1 MSRRVLAFAVL
12 LGVPAFASAQVGG
25 GTPRPP
31 TFVPISPFMPGIS
44 PAMPPLNPGGTAMRP
59 NFPFP
64 PIWGGGFFPY
74 YGYGYNYGGQPAV
87 VQVVGPVGL
96 GGGSPAPASERVVA
110 ISNEFPAVLVL
121 EFPSAAEVWVNGK
134 KAEGEATNEWTLT
147 SAVLPAGGEYKFE
160 VKARWKAGG
169 KTYEAERSVVVAG
182 GKRSRAIVVAG
193 TEVRE

>member
-1 MSRRVLAFAVL
+1 
-12 LGVPAFASAQVGG
+12 
-25 GTPRPP
+25 
-31 TFVPISPFMPGIS
+31 
-44 PAMPPLNPGGTAMRP
+44 MPPLNPGGTAMRP
-59 NFPFP
+59 GFPFP
-64 PIWGGGFFPY
+64 PVWGGGFFLLRLRLWLRL
-74 YGYGYNYGGQPAV
+74 YNYGGQPVV
-87 VQVVGPVGL
+87 VQVSGPVGL

-121 EFPSAAEVWVNGK
+121 EFPAAAEVWVNGK

-160 VKARWKAGG
+160 VKGRWKAGG